1 MPSERE
7 SDKVGNDQM
16 TGLVKWSGQC
26 GSDFLQEREWI
37 QVAVVDRRQLVL
49 QAATKCFSL
58 FGYKATTMD
67 QVAKI
72 ANVGKGTIYTFFT
85 NKEQLF
91 DEILRDVITEM
102 KHIAER
108 EIRRDKPFFDNLH
121 RVLDALLEFRSEH
134 ELFIKLSQESR
145 DFGTP
150 QAGDGLDKLENV
162 VLEYLE
168 REVEQAIQQGE
179 IKPCDPKIV
188 SIVMFR
194 LYIVLT
200 AELNKVHVPLSK
212 EQIKDY
218 FHLFLSDGLAQ

>member
-1 MPSERE
+1 MAGLFHEER
-7 SDKVGNDQM
+7 K
-16 TGLVKWSGQC
+16 C
-26 GSDFLQEREWI
+26 A
-37 QVAVVDRRQLVL
+37 QVAVVDRRQQVL
-49 QAATKCFSL
+49 QAATKSFSL

-91 DEILRDVITEM
+91 DEILREVMMDM
-102 KHIAER
+102 KVIAER
-108 EIRRDKPFFDNLH
+108 EIRRERSFFENLH

-150 QAGDGLDKLENV
+150 QANEGLDKLENV
-162 VLEYLE
+162 VLEYLQ
-168 REVEQAIQQGE
+168 REVEHAMDQGE
-179 IKPCDPKIV
+179 VKPCDPKIV
-188 SIVMFR
+188 SLVMFR

-200 AELNKVHVPLSK
+200 AELNRVHEPLTK
-212 EQIKDY
+212 EQIKNY
-218 FHLFLSDGLAQ
+218 FHLFLAEGLAE

>member
-1 MPSERE
+1 VVRE
-7 SDKVGNDQM
+7 SAVTIFSGER
-16 TGLVKWSGQC
+16 KWA
-26 GSDFLQEREWI
+26 
-37 QVAVVDRRQLVL
+37 QVAVVDRRQQVL
-49 QAATKCFSL
+49 QAAAKSFSL

-91 DEILRDVITEM
+91 DEILRDMMIEM
-102 KHIAER
+102 KMIADR
-108 EIRRDKPFFDNLH
+108 EIRRDRPFFDNLH
-121 RVLDALLEFRSEH
+121 RVLDALLEFRSEQ

-145 DFGTP
+145 EFGTP
-150 QAGDGLDKLENV
+150 QAGEGLEKIENL

-168 REVEQAIQQGE
+168 REVQQALQKGE

-188 SIVMFR
+188 SVVMFR

-200 AELNKVHVPLSK
+200 AELNKTHTPLDK
-212 EQIKDY
+212 EQIKMY
-218 FHLFLSDGLAQ
+218 FHLFLAEGLAQ

>member
-1 MPSERE
+1 MIFSGER
-7 SDKVGNDQM
+7 
-16 TGLVKWSGQC
+16 KWA
-26 GSDFLQEREWI
+26 
-37 QVAVVDRRQLVL
+37 QVAVVDRRQQVL
-49 QAATKCFSL
+49 QAAAKSFSL

-91 DEILRDVITEM
+91 DEILRDMMVEM
-102 KHIAER
+102 KMIADR
-108 EIRRDKPFFDNLH
+108 EIRRDRPFFDNLH
-121 RVLDALLEFRSEH
+121 RVLDALLEFRSEQ

-145 DFGTP
+145 EFGTP
-150 QAGDGLDKLENV
+150 QAGEGLEKIENL

-168 REVEQAIQQGE
+168 REVQQALQKGE

-188 SIVMFR
+188 SVVMFR

-200 AELNKVHVPLSK
+200 AELNKTHTPLDK
-212 EQIKDY
+212 EQIKMY
-218 FHLFLSDGLAQ
+218 FHLFLAEGLAQ

>member
-1 MPSERE
+1 M
-7 SDKVGNDQM
+7 
-16 TGLVKWSGQC
+16 
-26 GSDFLQEREWI
+26 
-37 QVAVVDRRQLVL
+37 AVVDRRQLVL

-91 DEILRDVITEM
+91 DEILRDVIIEM
-102 KHIAER
+102 KKIAER
-108 EIRRDKPFFDNLH
+108 EVKHDKPFFDNLH

-150 QAGDGLDKLENV
+150 QAGDGLDKIERV

-168 REVEQAIQQGE
+168 REVEQAIRQGE
-179 IKPCDPKIV
+179 IKDCDPKIV
-188 SIVMFR
+188 SVVMFR

-200 AELNKVHVPLSK
+200 AELNKVHVSLSK

-218 FHLFLSDGLAQ
+218 FQLFLSEGLAQKALHC

>member
-1 MPSERE
+1 VVRKSAVTIFSGER
-7 SDKVGNDQM
+7 
-16 TGLVKWSGQC
+16 KWA
-26 GSDFLQEREWI
+26 
-37 QVAVVDRRQLVL
+37 QVAVVDRRQQVL
-49 QAATKCFSL
+49 QAAAKSFSL

-91 DEILRDVITEM
+91 DEILRDMMVEM
-102 KHIAER
+102 KMIADR
-108 EIRRDKPFFDNLH
+108 EIRRDRPFFDNLH

-145 DFGTP
+145 EFGTP
-150 QAGDGLDKLENV
+150 QAGEGLEKIENL

-168 REVEQAIQQGE
+168 REVQQALQKGE

-188 SIVMFR
+188 SVVMFR

-200 AELNKVHVPLSK
+200 AELNKTHTPLDK
-212 EQIKDY
+212 EQIKMY
-218 FHLFLSDGLAQ
+218 FHLFLAEGLAQ

>member
-1 MPSERE
+1 MIFSGER
-7 SDKVGNDQM
+7 
-16 TGLVKWSGQC
+16 KWA
-26 GSDFLQEREWI
+26 
-37 QVAVVDRRQLVL
+37 QVAVVDRRQQVL
-49 QAATKCFSL
+49 QAAAKSFSL

-91 DEILRDVITEM
+91 DEILRDMMVEM
-102 KHIAER
+102 KMIADR
-108 EIRRDKPFFDNLH
+108 EIRRDRPFFDNLH
-121 RVLDALLEFRSEH
+121 RVLDALLEFRSEQ

-145 DFGTP
+145 EFGTP
-150 QAGDGLDKLENV
+150 QAGEGLEKIENL

-168 REVEQAIQQGE
+168 REVQQALQKGE

-188 SIVMFR
+188 SVVMFR

-200 AELNKVHVPLSK
+200 AELNKTHTPLDK
-212 EQIKDY
+212 EQIKMY
-218 FHLFLSDGLAQ
+218 FHLFLAEGLGQ

>member
-1 MPSERE
+1 
-7 SDKVGNDQM
+7 
-16 TGLVKWSGQC
+16 
-26 GSDFLQEREWI
+26 
-37 QVAVVDRRQLVL
+37 VAVVDRRQQVL
-49 QAATKCFSL
+49 QAAAKSFSL

-91 DEILRDVITEM
+91 DEILRDMMVEM
-102 KHIAER
+102 KMIADR
-108 EIRRDKPFFDNLH
+108 EIRRDRPFFDNLH
-121 RVLDALLEFRSEH
+121 RVLDALLEFRSEQ

-145 DFGTP
+145 EFGTP
-150 QAGDGLDKLENV
+150 QAGEGLEKIENL

-168 REVEQAIQQGE
+168 REVQQALQKGE

-188 SIVMFR
+188 SVVMFR

-200 AELNKVHVPLSK
+200 AELNKTHTPLDK
-212 EQIKDY
+212 EQIKMY
-218 FHLFLSDGLAQ
+218 FHLFLAEGLAQ

>member
-1 MPSERE
+1 
-7 SDKVGNDQM
+7 
-16 TGLVKWSGQC
+16 
-26 GSDFLQEREWI
+26 
-37 QVAVVDRRQLVL
+37 
-49 QAATKCFSL
+49 
-58 FGYKATTMD
+58 MD

-91 DEILRDVITEM
+91 DEILRDVIIEM
-102 KHIAER
+102 KKIAER
-108 EIRRDKPFFDNLH
+108 EVKHDKPFFDNLH

-150 QAGDGLDKLENV
+150 QAGEGLDKIERV

-168 REVEQAIQQGE
+168 REVEQAIRQGE
-179 IKPCDPKIV
+179 IKDCDPKIV
-188 SIVMFR
+188 SVVMFR

-200 AELNKVHVPLSK
+200 AELNKVHVSLSK

-218 FHLFLSDGLAQ
+218 FQLFLSEGLAQRALHC

>member
-1 MPSERE
+1 M
-7 SDKVGNDQM
+7 
-16 TGLVKWSGQC
+16 VKSRRKRYFLEK
-26 GSDFLQEREWI
+26 GSA
-37 QVAVVDRRQLVL
+37 QVALVDRRQQVL
-49 QAATKCFSL
+49 QAAAKSFSL

-91 DEILRDVITEM
+91 DEILRELIAEM
-102 KHIAER
+102 KIIAER

-121 RVLDALLEFRSEH
+121 RALDALLEFRSEQ
-134 ELFIKLSQESR
+134 ELFIKLSQEHR
-145 DFGTP
+145 EFGTP
-150 QAGDGLDKLENV
+150 QAQEGLDKIENV

-168 REVEQAIQQGE
+168 REVQQAVRQGE

-188 SIVMFR
+188 SVVMFR

-200 AELNKVHVPLSK
+200 AELNKSHTPLDK
-212 EQIKDY
+212 EQIKMY
-218 FHLFLSDGLAQ
+218 FHLFLAEGLAQ

>member
-1 MPSERE
+1 M
-7 SDKVGNDQM
+7 
-16 TGLVKWSGQC
+16 
-26 GSDFLQEREWI
+26 
-37 QVAVVDRRQLVL
+37 AVVDRRQQVL
-49 QAATKCFSL
+49 QAAAKSFSL

-91 DEILRDVITEM
+91 DEILRDMMVEM
-102 KHIAER
+102 KMIAER
-108 EIRRDKPFFDNLH
+108 EIRRDRPFFDNLH
-121 RVLDALLEFRSEH
+121 RVLDALLEFRSEQ

-145 DFGTP
+145 EFGTP
-150 QAGDGLDKLENV
+150 QAGEGLEKIENI

-168 REVEQAIQQGE
+168 REVQQALQKGE

-188 SIVMFR
+188 SVVMFR

-200 AELNKVHVPLSK
+200 AELNKTHTPLDK
-212 EQIKDY
+212 EQIKMY
-218 FHLFLSDGLAQ
+218 FHLFLAEGLAQ

>member
-1 MPSERE
+1 
-7 SDKVGNDQM
+7 M
-16 TGLVKWSGQC
+16 TGL
-26 GSDFLQEREWI
+26 FHEERKCA
-37 QVAVVDRRQLVL
+37 QVAVVDRRQQVL
-49 QAATKCFSL
+49 QAATKSFSL

-91 DEILRDVITEM
+91 DEILREVMMDM
-102 KHIAER
+102 KVIAER
-108 EIRRDKPFFDNLH
+108 EIRRERSFFENLH

-150 QAGDGLDKLENV
+150 QANEGLDKLENV
-162 VLEYLE
+162 VLEYLQ
-168 REVEQAIQQGE
+168 REVEHAMDQGE
-179 IKPCDPKIV
+179 VKPCDPKIV
-188 SIVMFR
+188 SLVMFR

-200 AELNKVHVPLSK
+200 AELNRVHEPLTK
-212 EQIKDY
+212 EQIKNY
-218 FHLFLSDGLAQ
+218 FHLFLAEGLAE

>member
-1 MPSERE
+1 MP
-7 SDKVGNDQM
+7 VA
-16 TGLVKWSGQC
+16 T
-26 GSDFLQEREWI
+26 DFLEKGSVR
-37 QVAVVDRRQLVL
+37 VAVVNRRQQVL
-49 QAATKCFSL
+49 QAAIKSFSL

-91 DEILRDVITEM
+91 DEILRNVMAEM
-102 KHIAER
+102 KIIAER
-108 EIRRDKPFFDNLH
+108 EIRPDKPFFDNLH

-134 ELFIKLSQESR
+134 ELLIKLSQEN
-145 DFGTP
+145 DEFGTP
-150 QAGDGLDKLENV
+150 QAGEGLDKIESV

-168 REVEQAIQQGE
+168 REVERAIDQGE

-188 SIVMFR
+188 SVVMFR

-200 AELNKVHVPLSK
+200 TELNKTHTPLDK
-212 EQIKDY
+212 EQIKTY
-218 FHLFLSDGLAQ
+218 THLFLAEGLAK